1 MPFLIVALLNNYR
14 KILINGKKTL
24 VDSLGKIYLKIF
36 NNIDEYAITY
46 YIKNFYDS
54 NLLRTNIHLERL
66 SDSNLDEA

>member
-46 YIKNFYDS
+46 CIKNFYDS